1 MSSSLL
7 NIGATGLQ
15 VANINLQ
22 VTGNNIAN
30 ANTPGYS
37 RQEAVQTEN
46 IPLYAGVGYLGQGA
60 NVTTVKRIYDQFLTA
75 QVQSGQAATSSA
87 DQLNSLVSGLSQ
99 YMSDS
104 NSGLSSALT
113 SFFNGADCLTSNPSS
128 TTARQVFL
136 NAAAGLQSRFNSIA
150 GQLTSLSGQVNTQV
164 QTQISSVNSVAQ
176 QIAGLNDQI
185 AKAEASTGQPANDL
199 RDQRDQLVQTLNKSI
214 KASVVQTGDGQYNIY
229 VGNGQALVQGNQ
241 SYQLAAVP
249 SQYDPT
255 QLSVGYK
262 SPAGTVNID
271 DSQLGGGA
279 LGGLLDFRR
288 NTLIPAQNSLGKLAA
303 AVSADVNA
311 QNNLGMDANG
321 KMGTNL
327 FSVAGPTVAASSN
340 NTGSATVTASI
351 TNANAGQG
359 YDYQIKYQG
368 GAYTVSHYPDGSASV
383 TVTSWPTTIDGVT
396 MNLSGTMNSGDSFLV
411 RPTANAASSM
421 QTLTT
426 DYHNVAAAT
435 PVVLNQG
442 SNNTG
447 SATVSSIGVD
457 STYAGAPLT
466 SPVNLTYSSAV
477 GGSLSGFPGS
487 VTVNVN
493 GTNTTY
499 SGGTAPYTQGATY
512 SFNGVQ
518 LTLSGTPANND
529 TFAVSANTAN
539 STDGG
544 NASALAKLRNATL
557 LDGGT
562 TSIGSSWND
571 LVTKVGVQANTASS
585 NLTSQKALL
594 ASSQQQQSSVSGV
607 SLDDEAMNLMKY
619 QQAYQASA
627 KVMQTANT
635 LFDSLLS
642 IAGG

>member
-113 SFFNGADCLTSNPSS
+113 SFFNGADGLTSNQSS

-562 TSIGSSWND
+562 TSIGSSWNN